1 MKFSSQIWSAIF
13 FLYKFKYMSKID
25 IKLLAYERNSNIPKI
40 FLKFKRFRLHNGQKF
55 RYINLNKY
63 KVGLRFGYY
72 LLTRS
77 LTKLKK
83 KKKKRKDGSKR
94 KIFISKS
101 RIR

>member
-1 MKFSSQIWSAIF
+1 MKFSSQIWTAIF
-13 FLYKFKYMSKID
+13 LIYKFKYISKINV
-25 IKLLAYERNSNIPKI
+25 KLLCYERNSNIPKI
-40 FLKFKRFRLHNGQKF
+40 FLKFKKFRLHNGRKL
-55 RYINLNKY
+55 RYINLNRY

-83 KKKKRKDGSKR
+83 KKKKRKNGSKR

-101 RIR
+101 WLC